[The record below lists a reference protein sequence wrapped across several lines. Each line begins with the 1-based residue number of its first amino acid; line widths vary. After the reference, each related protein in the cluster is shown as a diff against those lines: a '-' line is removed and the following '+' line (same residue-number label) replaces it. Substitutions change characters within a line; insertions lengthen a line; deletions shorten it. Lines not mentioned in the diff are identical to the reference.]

1 MTVDL
6 KQTFEIGKKPLLLMV
21 VSLLSADI
29 LYNAGHPDFSVIV
42 LPLFLGLTSY
52 FAHIYSR
59 KNTLPGTV
67 VASVL
72 VANTAIVVEGIIL
85 GILLTIAM
93 AAGVFP
99 GLTIEAIVA
108 SVIDAIVVG
117 VGIFSIISVIVGT
130 VLWVLVRK
138 IL

>member
-6 KQTFEIGKKPLLLMV
+6 KQTFEIGKKPLLLMGI
-21 VSLLSADI
+21 SLLAADI
-29 LYNAGHPDFSVIV
+29 LYTAGHPDFSVII

-59 KNTLPGTV
+59 ENTLPGTV

-72 VANTAIVVEGIIL
+72 IANSAIVVEAIVL

-93 AAGVFP
+93 AAGMYP
-99 GLTIEAIVA
+99 GLTIELLLA

-117 VGIFSIISVIVGT
+117 VGIFSMISVIVGT
-130 VLWVLVRK
+130 VMWVLVRK
-138 IL
+138 VL